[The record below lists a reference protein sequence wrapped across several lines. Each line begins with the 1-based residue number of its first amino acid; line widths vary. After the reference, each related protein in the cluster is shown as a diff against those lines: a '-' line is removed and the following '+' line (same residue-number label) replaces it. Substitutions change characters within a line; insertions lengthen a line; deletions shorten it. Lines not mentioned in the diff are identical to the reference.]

1 MIIRIVYRC
10 YFDSLSSYP
19 GPKIAASTR
28 LWYLYHIINGT
39 LTDEVQKCHQKY
51 GDVVRVAPN
60 ELSYRSS
67 NSWKDIYGFRNGK
80 AEMAK
85 DTPFYTNESQPP
97 GILSA
102 KREKHA
108 LFRRLMSRGFSEAA
122 LREQEPIILGYVD
135 LLMNRLLENSKGG
148 KPIEMVSWFN
158 VSARALES
166 PRNLNNF
173 PLVLYLRRNW
183 RSCFWRTIWMPGYI

>member
-1 MIIRIVYRC
+1 MVMTVYRC
-10 YFDSLSSYP
+10 YFDPLSSYP

-28 LWYLYHIINGT
+28 LWYVYHMMTGNLTNEIRKLHRKHGT
-39 LTDEVQKCHQKY
+39 
-51 GDVVRVAPN
+51 VVRVAPN
-60 ELSYRSS
+60 ELSYNTS
-67 NSWKDIYGFRNGK
+67 NSWNDIYGFRNGK

-122 LREQEPIILGYVD
+122 LREQEPIIIGYVD
-135 LLMNRLLENSKGG
+135 LLMQRLRENSKEG
-148 KPIEMVSWFN
+148 KSIEMVSWFN
-158 VSARALES
+158 VSPS
-166 PRNLNNF
+166 TD
-173 PLVLYLRRNW
+173 RRN
-183 RSCFWRTIWMPGYI
+183 SQ